1 MADPARINSPSRETS
16 GADPARINSPS
27 RETSGAD
34 PARTNSPSRETS
46 GADPARINSL
56 SRETSGADDGL
67 FQEAVEALRE
77 GNKTKARDMLTGLLK
92 TDQNNATYW
101 VWMSATVDSTKERI
115 YCLQTAFKLD
125 PENVT
130 AKRGLILLG
139 ALPPDETIQ
148 PFSLNRPRAWEE
160 KLLLAHEKPKL
171 KGWAAVRASP
181 VMRLGGIVVLVGA
194 LAGAVYFGFI
204 VPRAQQVGPPTNTP
218 GPSPTW
224 TSTPTSQ
231 NATGIPQVVGTAVP
245 LSELLAAPYTP
256 TALYVNTPRSPVSSD
271 VYRRFV
277 SAFQKGDW
285 DTAIAVMQEVAR
297 LEPESADPYYYLGE
311 CYRFKGDP
319 GSAVDAYQIAIQKDP
334 EFGAAYVGLARARI
348 QGDPGANVLPLLDE
362 AIRFDPNF
370 GEAYLERAKVKLR
383 DNDIQGAISDLSDAD
398 RLLPS
403 SPLVYFTLAQARQ
416 KEREY
421 DLALNAA
428 KRANEL
434 DVTNLPTYLLLGQL
448 YAEVGQNE
456 EAGEALGIYLKYNE
470 GNADAFAL
478 NGRIQ
483 FENGAYEESIQSMN
497 RVISIDRNR
506 REAYLYRFYA
516 NVELGKGDAADDD
529 IDRLLVFYPDLFEFN
544 IALIRAHLIQD
555 RNGSALQTLAIAENL
570 ADTDEQKALAYFWG
584 GVVHEERDEPDKAAD
599 YWEKLLDLPED
610 ATTEEQRE
618 VAAEHLLDI
627 RTATPAPTPTRTRT
641 PSPTKPITA
650 TVTKTPTRTP
660 MPTPTQ

>member
-1 MADPARINSPSRETS
+1 M
-16 GADPARINSPS
+16 
-27 RETSGAD
+27 
-34 PARTNSPSRETS
+34 
-46 GADPARINSL
+46 
-56 SRETSGADDGL
+56 ADDGI

-77 GNKTKARDMLTGLLK
+77 GNKTKARDLLTGLLK
-92 TDQNNATYW
+92 TDQSNATYW

-181 VMRLGGIVVLVGA
+181 VARLGGIAVLIAA

-224 TSTPTSQ
+224 TFTPTAL
-231 NATGIPQVVGTAVP
+231 NATGQPGAVSTAAP
-245 LSELLAAPYTP
+245 LSELLPAPLTP

-271 VYRRFV
+271 IYFRFER
-277 SAFQKGDW
+277 AFEDGDW
-285 DTAIAVMQEVAR
+285 DEAIAAMQDIAR
-297 LEPESADPYYYLGE
+297 LEPDSADPYYYIGE

-319 GSAVDAYQIAIQKDP
+319 ASAIDAYQIAIQKDP

-348 QGDPGANVLPLLDE
+348 QSDPGANTLPLLDE

-398 RLLPS
+398 RLLPN
-403 SPLVYFTLAQARQ
+403 SPLVYYTLAQARQ

-421 DLALNAA
+421 ELALNAA
-428 KRANEL
+428 LRANEL
-434 DVTNLPTYLLLGQL
+434 DVTYLPVYLLLGQV
-448 YAEVGQNE
+448 YAETGDTV
-456 EAGEALGIYLKYNE
+456 EAGKALDIYLKYNE
-470 GNADAFAL
+470 GNADAFVL
-478 NGRIQ
+478 NGKIQ
-483 FENGAYEESIQSMN
+483 FANGAYEESIQSMN

-506 REAYLYRFYA
+506 REAYLYRFYS
-516 NVELGKGDAADDD
+516 NVELGDGEAADDD

-555 RNGSALQTLAIAENL
+555 RNGSALQILAIAISL
-570 ADTDEQKALAYFWG
+570 AETDEQLAIAYFWG
-584 GVVHEERDEPDKAAD
+584 GIVHEERDELDKAAD
-599 YWEKLLDLPED
+599 YWQLLLDLPEES
-610 ATTEEQRE
+610 TTEEQRE
-618 VAAEHLLDI
+618 IAAEHLLDI
-627 RTATPAPTPTRTRT
+627 RTATPAPTRTKTRT
-641 PSPTKPITA
+641 PTPTKPVTV
-650 TVTKTPTRTP
+650 TVTKTRT
-660 MPTPTQ
+660 PTPTTTP